1 MLSGTQ
7 IYLIIMKPQIGF
19 THRWYVITGKRD
31 GIYVPMAGTGF
42 EIGRPYALHCPA
54 VVGRWMG
61 VVTGGEWDSNGGE

>member
-1 MLSGTQ
+1 M
-7 IYLIIMKPQIGF
+7 
-19 THRWYVITGKRD
+19 ITGKRD

-42 EIGRPYALHCPA
+42 EIGRPYAMHCPA